1 MVKALFWALI
11 VMGMLWFVAEV
22 AAAVI
27 PYVMIIVVIF
37 VVGGSALK
45 WLAQLGEASD
55 PKDKLLD

>member
-11 VMGMLWFVAEV
+11 VMGMLWFVAKI

-45 WLAQLGEASD
+45 WLAKLGEASD